1 MKLLSTDHLKFKY
14 DLDTVERLRKDF
26 QTETYVG
33 KNGELRWKS
42 NDAVIG
48 LDTFKSACVEAPA
61 TQQAEYEQDVKK
73 AVAEYRKAKENYQY
87 SPEELFE
94 MKAAF
99 GEGTT
104 VIDILTGK
112 KTKL

>member
-1 MKLLSTDHLKFKY
+1 MKLLPTDHLKFKY
-14 DLDTVERLRKDF
+14 DLDCVERLRKSF
-26 QTETYVG
+26 QTDAYVG
-33 KNGELRWKS
+33 KNGELHWKS
-42 NDAVIG
+42 NGAVIG
-48 LDTFKSACVEAPA
+48 LDTFKSGCVEAPA

-73 AVAEYRKAKENYQY
+73 SLAEYRKAKENYQY
-87 SPEELFE
+87 SAEELFE

-104 VIDILTGK
+104 VVDILTGK